1 MAEQLNGLRF
11 DIYERVQLPEEAASI
26 AELEE
31 IELLPHMQTITQ
43 EDQIVLKGHLLLSG
57 VYRTQGS
64 SESGERLEHRIPVE
78 ISLPPARVRRVEDLR
93 VSIDHFD
100 VDILS
105 ERALNVTGVLALQ
118 GLETEP
124 QEPPVWRE
132 DSFTVVHQAQPG
144 EAWGFE
150 REARKEEPPWQA
162 GEPLS
167 ASGAAGGMADA
178 GLHEAE
184 RTGEPY
190 AADLR
195 AETKAFGGGESLDRE
210 ESLGGNESA
219 NRAESGYGD
228 YIGAPPVFRQET
240 TEPASA
246 SGTETAAF
254 WRQDGNQGRRDDLSG
269 AMAGASA
276 DTGDALY
283 RQEVSEPAFRQDA
296 SPAEEVVSSGQER
309 TAPPAFSSAADTA
322 GAQTFPS
329 GADAASVQARLS
341 ADEAATNQA
350 FPFASNAVS
359 ARTYSPASD
368 ASSSQV
374 FSSASDAA
382 ASPDLYAAPS
392 NAADDQARAA
402 EENRDQEPQV
412 AMAGKM
418 PDAASSA
425 AIGASLLSALAE
437 KSEARQAEL
446 RISGAAKAEPETEA
460 QAAPSAGSGEE
471 VEWTKLFLGK
481 NAGEEQFRKV
491 RMYIVQR
498 DDTLES
504 VAARYNVQVRD
515 LQIRNKLS
523 DHYLTEG
530 QILYIP

>member
-43 EDQIVLKGHLLLSG
+43 EDQIVLKGHLFLSG
-57 VYRTQGS
+57 VYRSGES
-64 SESGERLEHRIPVE
+64 NESGERLEHRIPVE

-105 ERALNVTGVLALQ
+105 ERSLNVTGVLALQ

-150 REARKEEPPWQA
+150 REARKEEPPWPSD
-162 GEPLS
+162 EPLS
-167 ASGAAGGMADA
+167 APGASA
-178 GLHEAE
+178 GLAEAGPREAE
-184 RTGEPY
+184 RPGEAY
-190 AADLR
+190 TDVLR
-195 AETKAFGGGESLDRE
+195 AETKAFGGGESLASE
-210 ESLGGNESA
+210 ENFGGDDSV
-219 NRAESGYGD
+219 RGAESGYGG
-228 YIGAPPVFRQET
+228 YFGASPFFRQEGPEPGPAAG
-240 TEPASA
+240 TEPA
-246 SGTETAAF
+246 AF
-254 WRQDGNQGRRDDLSG
+254 LRQDENQGERNDLSE
-269 AMAGASA
+269 AMAGARA
-276 DTGDALY
+276 DSGDAACRQDASDPAS
-283 RQEVSEPAFRQDA
+283 RQEA
-296 SPAEEVVSSGQER
+296 SPAEEVISSGPER
-309 TAPPAFSSAADTA
+309 AANPAFSSGAAA
-322 GAQTFPS
+322 
-329 GADAASVQARLS
+329 VQARAS
-341 ADEAATNQA
+341 AAEAGSSQA
-350 FPFASNAVS
+350 FPFASDAVS
-359 ARTYSPASD
+359 ARACSPASD
-368 ASSSQV
+368 APSSLG
-374 FSSASDAA
+374 FTAASDAA
-382 ASPDLYAAPS
+382 ASPDLDAAPTRS
-392 NAADDQARAA
+392 AEDQAGLA
-402 EENRDQEPQV
+402 EENRDREPQAAV
-412 AMAGKM
+412 AGKG
-418 PDAASSA
+418 PDAASA
-425 AIGASLLSALAE
+425 ATGASLLSALAE

-446 RISGAAKAEPETEA
+446 RVSGSAKAAAEA
-460 QAAPSAGSGEE
+460 DSQGAPSAGAGEE

-523 DHYLTEG
+523 DNYLTEG